1 MSIEERIPASHPLRR
16 IRKLADQAL
25 DRLNPTFC
33 ELYASEGRPSVPPE
47 QLLLASLLQAFYG
60 IRSERLLLEQLH
72 YNLLFRWFVGLS
84 PDDPIWHPTTFTK
97 NRERLLNEQVMGRF
111 LEKLMG
117 APEVKPLLSDEHFSV
132 DGTLLQAWASHA
144 SLERIDGKEDPPPPP
159 SGPGDGFGA
168 PKPGRQRAKGDFR
181 GIQLSNKTHRS
192 SVDPDALLCRKSKA
206 HPALPSYR
214 GHVLMDNRHALIVD
228 CRVTQA
234 TGTGERDA
242 AKAMAAA
249 IPGAHQKTIG
259 ADKNYDTR
267 GMVCRTPADRGDT
280 ARRSEHQPPWW
291 LRHRWAHHLP
301 RGLRQVDQCPP
312 RHREGVW
319 LDQAVGRSAPVQAAR
334 HRKGECGVWAARDRL
349 QPDPAGQPAQAGN
362 GGGMNRWLPR
372 GVPKRQ

>member
-1 MSIEERIPASHPLRR
+1 MRGHRERSGSLFSYVSIEDRIPASHPLRR

-144 SLERIDGKEDPPPPP
+144 SLERIDGQDDPPPPP
-159 SGPGDGFGA
+159 SGPGEGFGA
-168 PKPGRQRAKGDFR
+168 PKPGRKRQSPAGNARKEISAASSSATRPIAPASIRMPCCAGNPRPIQRC
-181 GIQLSNKTHRS
+181 
-192 SVDPDALLCRKSKA
+192 P
-206 HPALPSYR
+206 
-214 GHVLMDNRHALIVD
+214 
-228 CRVTQA
+228 A
-234 TGTGERDA
+234 TGGTCSWTT
-242 AKAMAAA
+242 AM
-249 IPGAHQKTIG
+249 P
-259 ADKNYDTR
+259 
-267 GMVCRTPADRGDT
+267 
-280 ARRSEHQPPWW
+280 
-291 LRHRWAHHLP
+291 
-301 RGLRQVDQCPP
+301 
-312 RHREGVW
+312 
-319 LDQAVGRSAPVQAAR
+319 
-334 HRKGECGVWAARDRL
+334 
-349 QPDPAGQPAQAGN
+349 
-362 GGGMNRWLPR
+362 
-372 GVPKRQ
+372 